1 MNPEIENIRN
11 YNLVAVLKTKN
22 NIPLNPIENAV
33 GQVVY
38 PVEITPAIAETMEMY
53 QLGNLQLEPQ
63 KLLRTRDLIFD
74 IARVAK
80 AGNRL

>member
-1 MNPEIENIRN
+1 MKLEIENIRN
-11 YNLVAVLKTKN
+11 YNLVAVLKAKN

-38 PVEITPAIAETMEMY
+38 PVEMTPGVRETIEMY
-53 QLGNLQLEPQ
+53 QLGNLRLEPQ

-74 IARVAK
+74 IARASKGGVK
-80 AGNRL
+80 